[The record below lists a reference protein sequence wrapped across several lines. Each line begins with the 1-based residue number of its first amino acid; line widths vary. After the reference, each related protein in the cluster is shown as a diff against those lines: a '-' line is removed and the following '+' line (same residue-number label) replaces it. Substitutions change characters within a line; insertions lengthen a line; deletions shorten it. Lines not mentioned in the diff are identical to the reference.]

1 MTLKFPSSSLR
12 RRSRVPRVSLGT
24 QAYVAGRA
32 RWRSDVRQLEREA
45 FEQRLA
51 KGGETTISRVRHS

>member
-1 MTLKFPSSSLR
+1 
-12 RRSRVPRVSLGT
+12 LGT

-51 KGGETTISRVRHS
+51 KGDETTISRVRHS